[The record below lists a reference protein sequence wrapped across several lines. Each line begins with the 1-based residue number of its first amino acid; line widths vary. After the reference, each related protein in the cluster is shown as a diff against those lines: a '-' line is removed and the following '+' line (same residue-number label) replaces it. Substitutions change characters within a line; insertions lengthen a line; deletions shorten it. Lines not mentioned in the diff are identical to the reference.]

1 MTTFAERKPRHLGTW
16 QNPSGVAIEHLPE
29 GLHLPS
35 PRVISD
41 RKGGSLAHLH
51 VFFYSNFKLLAP
63 KLGAPA
69 KLPKSVTHDTREAL
83 EQTPQHSDD
92 IHLVG
97 AFNLDTCSPQI
108 PLP

>member
-16 QNPSGVAIEHLPE
+16 QNPSGGAIEHLPE

-83 EQTPQHSDD
+83 TYIWLAHSTWTR
-92 IHLVG
+92 V
-97 AFNLDTCSPQI
+97 
-108 PLP
+108 PLRFPSRKTYQNVTN